1 MTGNN
6 LAQISEE
13 RRGEDEEEEEKPLQ
27 NKLIKPESKSS
38 SVFSKLLQILIKLVT
53 QIGKLL
59 INSDILHIIRPAIYM
74 FLVATK
80 GKNSWTPFKVSL
92 AIDLL
97 IVFLVCLRL
106 ISAEKLRTIERNE
119 LTNRNYNVSSN
130 QINLLFLGYV

>member
-1 MTGNN
+1 
-6 LAQISEE
+6 
-13 RRGEDEEEEEKPLQ
+13 
-27 NKLIKPESKSS
+27 
-38 SVFSKLLQILIKLVT
+38 
-53 QIGKLL
+53 
-59 INSDILHIIRPAIYM
+59 M

-130 QINLLFLGYV
+130 QINFLFLGYV